1 MKKQHKKWVKTKI
14 VNIHPVHTYYKSSPV
29 TVCFN
34 FFSDASNSPNRCSKD
49 RRSFSSCRAS
59 ALPFSRDHSLE
70 ASTKFVKNLNESSP
84 EKRQTKLT
92 PSHRFKK
99 TWEKHHMEWISI
111 ETKPSFFLT
120 RKKSRI
126 SHLKRY
132 HVGKHLHEMKQASE
146 QRVGSLNL
154 AWMKRWEDRFQS
166 LMLINNINS
175 RMSACKIGRHPALST
190 YLEKTSH
197 HPCGAWPRMLP
208 KPWSSIILAV
218 K

>member
-1 MKKQHKKWVKTKI
+1 
-14 VNIHPVHTYYKSSPV
+14 
-29 TVCFN
+29 
-34 FFSDASNSPNRCSKD
+34 
-49 RRSFSSCRAS
+49 
-59 ALPFSRDHSLE
+59 
-70 ASTKFVKNLNESSP
+70 
-84 EKRQTKLT
+84 
-92 PSHRFKK
+92 
-99 TWEKHHMEWISI
+99 
-111 ETKPSFFLT
+111 
-120 RKKSRI
+120 
-126 SHLKRY
+126 
-132 HVGKHLHEMKQASE
+132 MKQASE

-218 K
+218 KQKPRIFSNFLTQKKRLDPLDLAHLSNHQDSKLAMSVRKALSVAAPWRVRCSKVPPSLAKAASCGEGRPWSLESWADALLKMAFLRFGWAKGVPFNTRDWGWKETVKQQHTGRVISKLG